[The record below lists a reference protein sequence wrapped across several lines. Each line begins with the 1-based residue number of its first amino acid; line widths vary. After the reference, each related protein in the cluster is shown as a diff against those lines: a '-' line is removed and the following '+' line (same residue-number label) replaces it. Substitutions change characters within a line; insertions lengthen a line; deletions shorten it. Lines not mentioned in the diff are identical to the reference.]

1 MKDTKSILLL
11 LVSICLIGSW
21 VFHVYDKSKY
31 AVVKPHA
38 PQAESSGLHQ
48 SVIDSLEQRYQIEKQ
63 VFEQMRSGNDSLSLE
78 LKAKWRQLDSLR
90 VQIDRMMSLSR
101 MPGAESTT
109 LQTSRQVTRNKE
121 VPLSTTGSSKQVSIP
136 SQSAGSTSH
145 LSSKP
150 HSAPVQLST
159 GLNASDFQINNSRL
173 SAPLQLSFQVYQ
185 NSYSIDNAQL
195 YVVVKDPSGSV
206 LQDDQWSAGVFPSQK
221 EGTLKYSKRIR
232 FDYVRGEHKRLQVEV
247 PATSLQ
253 KGRYEVLVY
262 HNGLP
267 IGSSLVALQ

>member
-11 LVSICLIGSW
+11 LVSMCLIGSW
-21 VFHVYDKSKY
+21 IFHVYDKSKY
-31 AVVKPHA
+31 ALVQPHA
-38 PQAESSGLHQ
+38 PQIESSGRHQ
-48 SVIDSLEQRYQIEKQ
+48 SVIDSLEQRYQIEKRA
-63 VFEQMRSGNDSLSLE
+63 FEQMRSGNDSLSLE

-90 VQIDRMMSLSR
+90 MQIDRMMSLSQL
-101 MPGAESTT
+101 PGAGSST
-109 LQTSRQVTRNKE
+109 LQANRQVTGNKE
-121 VPLSTTGSSKQVSIP
+121 APLSTTIATKQGSTP
-136 SQSAGSTSH
+136 PQSAGSVSN
-145 LSSKP
+145 LSSRP
-150 HSAPVQLST
+150 PSAPVQFSS

-173 SAPLQLSFQVYQ
+173 SAPLQLSFQIYQ

-195 YVVVKDPSGSV
+195 YVVVKDPSGTV
-206 LQDDQWSAGVFPSQK
+206 LQEDQWSAGVFSSQK

-247 PATSLQ
+247 PATSMQ

-267 IGSSLVALQ
+267 IGTSLVALQ

>member
-38 PQAESSGLHQ
+38 PQIESSGLHQ

-63 VFEQMRSGNDSLSLE
+63 ALEQMRIGNDSLSQE

-90 VQIDRMMSLSR
+90 SQIDRMMSLSR
-101 MPGAESTT
+101 LPGAESSI

-121 VPLSTTGSSKQVSIP
+121 APLSTTGSSKQVSIP
-136 SQSAGSTSH
+136 S
-145 LSSKP
+145 
-150 HSAPVQLST
+150 HSAPVQFSS
-159 GLNASDFQINNSRL
+159 GLNASDFQINNNRL
-173 SAPLQLSFQVYQ
+173 SAPLQLSFQIYQ

-221 EGTLKYSKRIR
+221 EGILKYSKRIR

-247 PATSLQ
+247 PAASLQ